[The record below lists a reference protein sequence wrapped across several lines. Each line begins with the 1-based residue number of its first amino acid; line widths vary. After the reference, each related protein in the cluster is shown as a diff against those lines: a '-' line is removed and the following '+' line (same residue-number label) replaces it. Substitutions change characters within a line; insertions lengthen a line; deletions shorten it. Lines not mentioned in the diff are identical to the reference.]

1 MHSATLDIEL
11 TASKMKSPWKDGRL
25 AANGRPVQENFS
37 AWFGASKVVDA
48 RGLPLRVFHGTTS
61 LFDAFEGMHSN
72 KNTKTGVPESTFVFS
87 SCPQAAASYAGQ
99 KTPSVSTLLPNET
112 LYDEWLSLI
121 RKHGLGGLSRQFYE
135 KHAVENPVQ
144 YKEGGHVLPVYLQA
158 KKLLKVNA
166 KKSNWREI
174 WFKDEDWQSNDL
186 MLHAR
191 QKGYDGLVIR
201 NVRDRQ
207 EGNGSAA
214 DTYAVFSPI
223 QIKSTLNS
231 GLFLRD
237 SPSMTDFADSIALTR
252 ALRAR
257 EVSSKAIRKTLAG
270 KRMTTSVQ

>member
-1 MHSATLDIEL
+1 MNA
-11 TASKMKSPWKDGRL
+11 PWTDDRL

-48 RGLPLRVFHGTTS
+48 QGFPLRVFHGTTS
-61 LFDAFEGMHSN
+61 LFDAFDGSHSN

-87 SCPQAAASYAGQ
+87 SCPQVAASYAGQ
-99 KTPSVSTLLPNET
+99 KTPSVSTKLPNET
-112 LYDEWLSLI
+112 LYDQWLALLH
-121 RKHGLGGLSRQFYE
+121 KHGPVGFTTQFYD

-186 MLHAR
+186 MAHAKE
-191 QKGYDGLVIR
+191 KGYDGVVIR
-201 NVRDRQ
+201 NVLDRQ
-207 EGNGSAA
+207 EGDGPAA
-214 DTYAVFSPI
+214 DTYAVFSPM
-223 QIKSTLNS
+223 QVKSTMNS

-237 SPSMTDFADSIALTR
+237 SPSMTDFADSVALAR
-252 ALRAR
+252 ALQAR
-257 EVSSKAIRKTLAG
+257 EAASMAIRKTLAG
-270 KRMTTSVQ
+270 KRVTASV